1 MKKYKLILLIIF
13 ILTVLSTSYTIIIS
27 KDCKK
32 KEIFNTL
39 QTLGIGFL
47 TECFDEREIKNNIKK
62 LIKGNQF
69 FYNVVATIKIKL
81 LPNFGKSRDIF
92 QTLDFNKNYEEK
104 FFDEVKN
111 LKGMISDDKILRKYE
126 IKKKN
131 DNINFKEWNRSYGNN
146 WNTKFFDSKEINKD
160 NVNELEL
167 TWKFDPIEISNYK
180 KIWKSRIG
188 VNPIY
193 SDGVVYF
200 VSANWELNAVSADRG
215 KLIWSKE
222 FPKQIGKR
230 GMLYHKSF
238 IFINSGKKLFKIDAK
253 NGNVDNKF
261 GTAGSIGVGKSLI
274 APVIYNNLII
284 VANMKNEIVAI
295 DLYSGEIVFKKQ
307 IHKPYDFK
315 LYAIPW
321 GGAALD
327 EKNGIY
333 YLVTGNPKPYHVGIF
348 RPGENNNANSVIA
361 FDINKKKIIW
371 TFQDVRHDL
380 WNLDVSAPPILADL
394 KIKEKII
401 ETVIVTTKTGNTLL
415 FERKTGLP
423 IYDINYKEVP
433 KSNVPNEFV
442 ARKQI
447 FIEKPERFS
456 KIEFEINDL
465 RDDLLNDEK
474 YINNFKKNSVYG
486 YFQPPTL
493 GKDTIMYGIVGGNNW
508 YGSAYNPINENLFIP
523 GNHVPFLIKVF
534 PISKS
539 KNLQKISSH
548 ENYPIYKDKCA
559 SCHGD
564 NRNGVQTTDTYEN
577 KIKYI
582 PSLVGFNIF
591 EPIKNKMTNID
602 ELNKK
607 HEDYFNLSKQELK
620 KLNELFLEWDNK
632 LKNQN
637 EIGFDAYFTLLTSKN
652 NKPISKPPWGTITSM
667 NLSNGTIN
675 WKVAFGYDENENIG
689 VVNVGGLSVS
699 SSNLIFA
706 TGTSDNFAF
715 VIDGDTGKELWKFKM
730 TAAGT
735 TPPLIYEYKK
745 KQYISFLST
754 GGITKKSSRSSSLY
768 TFSLK

>member
-1 MKKYKLILLIIF
+1 MKKYKLILSIIF
-13 ILTVLSTSYTIIIS
+13 ILTSLSAFYTIIIS

-32 KEIFNTL
+32 KEILNIL
-39 QTLGIGFL
+39 QSVGVGFL
-47 TECFDEREIKNNIKK
+47 AECYNEVEIKDNVKK
-62 LIKGNQF
+62 LVRGNEF
-69 FYNVVATIKIKL
+69 IYNVVANIKIKL
-81 LPNFGKSRDIF
+81 LPNFGKSRDIY
-92 QTLDFNKNYEEK
+92 QKLNFNKNYEETN
-104 FFDEVKN
+104 FNEVKN
-111 LKGMISDDKILRKYE
+111 LKGIISDENILKKYE

-131 DNINFKEWNRSYGNN
+131 DNINFKEWKRSYGNN

-160 NVNELEL
+160 NVSKLEL
-167 TWKFDPIEISNYK
+167 TWKFDPIEISSSK
-180 KIWKSRIG
+180 KIWKGRIG
-188 VNPIY
+188 VNPVY

-230 GMLYHKSF
+230 GMLFYKSF
-238 IFINSGKKLFKIDAK
+238 IFINSGKRLFKIDAK
-253 NGNVDNKF
+253 NGDLDSKF
-261 GTAGSIGVGKSLI
+261 GNSGSIDVGTSLI

-284 VANMKNEIVAI
+284 VANMKSEIVAI
-295 DLYSGEIVFKKQ
+295 DFYSGEIIFKKQ
-307 IHKPYDFK
+307 IHKAYNFK

-327 EKNGIY
+327 QKNGIY

-361 FDINKKKIIW
+361 FDINKQKIIW

-380 WNLDVSAPPILADL
+380 WNLDVSAPPVLADIE
-394 KIKEKII
+394 IKGKII
-401 ETVIVTTKTGNTLL
+401 ETVIVTTKTGNTLF

-423 IYDINYKEVP
+423 IYDINYKKVP
-433 KSNVPNEFV
+433 QSNVPSEFV

-474 YINNFKKNSVYG
+474 YVENFKKNSVYG
-486 YFQPPTL
+486 YFHPPTL
-493 GKDTIMYGIVGGNNW
+493 GKDTIMYGVVGGNNW
-508 YGSAYNPINENLFIP
+508 YGSAYNPINETLFIP
-523 GNHVPFLIKVF
+523 GSHVPFLIKVF

-539 KNLQKISSH
+539 QNLQKIANH

-564 NRNGVQTTDTYEN
+564 YRNGVQTIDTYEN
-577 KIKYI
+577 KIKFI

-591 EPIKNKMTNID
+591 EPIKDKMKNLNQLKEKHSNNFNITNE
-602 ELNKK
+602 EL
-607 HEDYFNLSKQELK
+607 S
-620 KLNELFLEWDNK
+620 KLNELFLDWDNE
-632 LKNQN
+632 LKNEN
-637 EIGFDAYFTLLTSKN
+637 KIGFDAYYTLLTSKN

-675 WKVAFGYDENENIG
+675 WKVPFGYDENKNIG

-730 TAAGT
+730 NAAGT

-754 GGITKKSSRSSSLY
+754 GGITNSSSRSSALY